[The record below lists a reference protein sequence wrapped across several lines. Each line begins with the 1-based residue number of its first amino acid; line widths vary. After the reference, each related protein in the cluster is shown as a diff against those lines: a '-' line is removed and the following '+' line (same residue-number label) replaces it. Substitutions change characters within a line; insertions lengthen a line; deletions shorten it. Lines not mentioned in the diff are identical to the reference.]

1 MWHSIFVLKMSIY
14 VDSSKI
20 DGIIVLALGEERVKE
35 KRKILKAI
43 AMITQIGISMMVPI
57 FLCIFVGY
65 KIDQQFKTQIWFL
78 VFLILG
84 FITAFRN
91 VYNLTKGFYMK
102 EKEKEDAQMNY
113 FADLRQNNQEY
124 KKSKTHK
131 KNKQP

>member
-131 KNKQP
+131 KNK